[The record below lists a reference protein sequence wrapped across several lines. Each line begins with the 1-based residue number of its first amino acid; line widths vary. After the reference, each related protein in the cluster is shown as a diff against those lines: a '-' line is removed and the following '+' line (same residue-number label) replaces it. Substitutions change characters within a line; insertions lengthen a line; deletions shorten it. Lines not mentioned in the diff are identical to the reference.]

1 MGKSERTLA
10 ATPETAAPVT
20 EEVMNEEVFNVSTAP
35 VPTTGDFE
43 KATHRVNSDVTVR
56 DIRRKSLGAQYAA
69 EKKFT
74 VMIAPMYEAYFG
86 KRMHVSINGISV
98 SVPCDGRPYMVP
110 ESFAALVQSRLRA
123 VNEQQ
128 AKQKRFSDIGRN
140 NETSPGELALY

>member
-1 MGKSERTLA
+1 MGKPERTLA

-56 DIRRKSLGAQYAA
+56 DIRRKSLGVQYAA

-74 VMIAPMYEAYFG
+74 VMIAPMYEAYFDYLILG
-86 KRMHVSINGISV
+86 APIVIV
-98 SVPCDGRPYMVP
+98 
-110 ESFAALVQSRLRA
+110 L
-123 VNEQQ
+123 
-128 AKQKRFSDIGRN
+128 IGA
-140 NETSPGELALY
+140 LALSKVLKSAS